1 MVVLCPE
8 KYKMQV
14 WGIRENAAGSVA
26 FVRTPAHRCG
36 TYVIRM
42 AIGMLA
48 GYSALGLAQTPAEP
62 LRTTPLD
69 TQLQRERAIEDAN
82 ERARQQ
88 AVPNVS
94 LERGAAADLKTSS
107 LPAEQP
113 CFKIERVSVFVPTAL
128 PGAIRA
134 IGASQLPQ
142 DPFRFLQDALDAYA
156 SRCIGPKGLN
166 LIVHRASGM
175 LLERGYTTTRVA
187 VPEQDLSSGTL
198 KIALFPGVIRRIR
211 FADESIWGTWRSA
224 FPTGAGE
231 LLNLRDLE
239 QGLEQMKRVTTQDV
253 DMEIV
258 PGELPGESE
267 VVIKV
272 ARSRPWK
279 VIASVDDSGS
289 KSSGKLQG
297 NVSAAL
303 DNPLGLNDLLNVGVV
318 HDLNVNEH
326 DRGTKGANAYYSVPW
341 GYWTFTLSA
350 GAYNYFQQI
359 AGANE
364 SFVSAGNSKN
374 LEVRAQYLFQR
385 DRVQKNSL
393 QLRLVR
399 RWNHAYI
406 DDTAIGVQQR
416 ATTFGE
422 IGWLHKHYFGPAQL
436 DLNAAWRFGVPWMGG
451 QSELNRFDPSAPGER
466 DKFLYRI
473 TTLDA
478 VFTVPFT
485 LPLPT
490 TMAKDGLPLRYTA
503 TVRGQFSKGALFA
516 ADFLSIGNRWTVRGF
531 DGELTLAA
539 ERGAYWRNELEA
551 PIGNSGHSVYVG
563 LDAGTV
569 AGPSANALAGRT
581 LVGSAIGL
589 RGSPFRGLFYDV
601 FLGWALHKPE
611 GFTTRAPAAGFSLTY
626 QY

>member
-1 MVVLCPE
+1 MAVIA
-8 KYKMQV
+8 QV
-14 WGIRENAAGSVA
+14 AVE
-26 FVRTPAHRCG
+26 PA
-36 TYVIRM
+36 
-42 AIGMLA
+42 
-48 GYSALGLAQTPAEP
+48 
-62 LRTTPLD
+62 RTTPLD

-82 ERARQQ
+82 ERARLQ
-88 AVPNVS
+88 AAPNVS
-94 LERGAAADLKTSS
+94 LEPGANTDLKTTA
-107 LPAEQP
+107 LPAEAP
-113 CFKIERVSVFVPTAL
+113 CFKIDRVSVSVPQAL
-128 PGAIRA
+128 PEAMRA
-134 IGASQLPQ
+134 LGASQLPQ
-142 DPFRFLQDALDAYA
+142 DGFRFLQDMLDQYA
-156 SRCIGPKGLN
+156 GRCIGPKGLN
-166 LIVHRASGM
+166 LIVHRASGL

-187 VPEQDLSSGTL
+187 VPEQDLSSGML

-211 FADESIWGTWRSA
+211 FADESMWGTWRSA
-224 FPTGAGE
+224 FPTGAGQ

-239 QGLEQMKRVTTQDV
+239 QGLEQMKRVTSQDV
-253 DMEIV
+253 DMQIV
-258 PGELPGESE
+258 PGDLPGESD
-267 VVIKV
+267 VVITV
-272 ARSRPWK
+272 TRTRLWK

-297 NVSAAL
+297 NLSAAL

-318 HDLNVNEH
+318 HDLNVNER
-326 DRGTKGANAYYSVPW
+326 DRGTKGANAYYSIPL
-341 GYWTFTLSA
+341 GYWTLSVAA
-350 GAYNYFQQI
+350 GAYDYFQQI
-359 AGANE
+359 AGVNQ
-364 SFVSAGNSKN
+364 SFVSSGNSKN

-393 QLRLVR
+393 QFRLVR

-406 DDTAIGVQQR
+406 DDTSIGVQQR

-422 IGWLHKHYFGPAQL
+422 IGWLHKHYFGAAQL

-451 QSELNRFDPSAPGER
+451 QSELNRFDPTAPAER

-478 VFTVPFT
+478 VLTVPFT
-485 LPLPT
+485 LPVPT
-490 TMAKDGLPLRYTA
+490 SIAKDGLPLRYTA

-569 AGPSANALAGRT
+569 SGPSATTLAGKT
-581 LVGSAIGL
+581 LVGTAVGL
-589 RGSPFRGLFYDV
+589 RGSPFKGLFYDV

-611 GFTTRAPAAGFSLTY
+611 GFTTRAQAAGFSLTY

>member
-1 MVVLCPE
+1 M
-8 KYKMQV
+8 
-14 WGIRENAAGSVA
+14 
-26 FVRTPAHRCG
+26 RTRACSPRYRAICA
-36 TYVIRM
+36 
-42 AIGMLA
+42 AIG
-48 GYSALGLAQTPAEP
+48 ALVAWPMVGAAQVSGEP
-62 LRTTPLD
+62 SRPTPLD

-82 ERARQQ
+82 ERTRQQ
-88 AVPNVS
+88 AAPNVS
-94 LERGAAADLKTSS
+94 LEPATQVDMRSTA
-107 LPAEQP
+107 LPAETP
-113 CFKIERVSVFVPTAL
+113 CFKIDRVSLFVPDSL
-128 PGAIRA
+128 PQAVRTM
-134 IGASQLPQ
+134 GASQLPQ
-142 DPFRFLQDALDAYA
+142 DGFRFLQDVLDAYA
-156 SRCIGPKGLN
+156 GHCIGPKGLN
-166 LIVHRASGM
+166 LIVHRASGL

-187 VPEQDLSSGTL
+187 VPEQDLSTGTL
-198 KIALFPGVIRRIR
+198 KVALFPGVIRRIR
-211 FADESIWGTWRSA
+211 FADETMWGTWRSA

-253 DMEIV
+253 EMEIV
-258 PGELPGESE
+258 PGELPGESD

-272 ARSRPWK
+272 ARTRPWK

-289 KSSGKLQG
+289 KASGKLQG
-297 NVSAAL
+297 NLSAAL
-303 DNPLGLNDLLNVGVV
+303 DNPLGLNDLFNVGVV

-350 GAYNYFQQI
+350 GAYDYFQQI
-359 AGANE
+359 AGVNQ
-364 SFVSAGNSKN
+364 SFISAGNSKN

-393 QLRLVR
+393 QFRLVR

-422 IGWLHKHYFGPAQL
+422 IGWLHKHYFGAAQL
-436 DLNAAWRFGVPWMGG
+436 DINAAWRFGVPWMGG
-451 QSELNRFDPSAPGER
+451 QSELNRIDPAASSER
-466 DKFLYRI
+466 DKFLFRI

-478 VFTVPFT
+478 VLTAPFTVP
-485 LPLPT
+485 LP
-490 TMAKDGLPLRYTA
+490 ASVANDGLPLRYTS
-503 TVRGQFSKGALFA
+503 TVHGQFSKGALFA

-539 ERGAYWRNELEA
+539 ERGVYWRNELEA

-569 AGPSANALAGRT
+569 SGPSAAALAGKT
-581 LVGSAIGL
+581 LVGTAIGL
-589 RGSPFRGLFYDV
+589 RGSPFKGFFYDA